1 MTIAKAEP
9 TMRIAYVTETWP
21 PELNGV
27 SLTAARTVAF
37 LHARGHDVRVVR
49 PRQQAIDAGQPALSE
64 ETLRVPGVPI
74 PLYPDLRMGLPAR
87 RRLLRTW
94 RDDRPELVHVATE
107 GPLGWSAIRAA
118 RDLGVPVTSDF
129 RTRFDEYGR
138 HYAWEGAVTLVR
150 AYLRAFHNRT
160 DRTFVPTREL
170 RKQLSELGFERLS
183 VSTRGVDAHQFSP
196 HHRSDALRA
205 QWGAG
210 ADTPVVLTVGRL
222 AVEKNL
228 GVALDAFE
236 AVRQRRPDA
245 RLVMVGDG
253 PQHQALRR
261 RCPDA
266 VFARTQHGQ
275 ALAAHYASADV
286 FLFPSLTETFGN
298 VVVEAMASGLPI
310 VAFDTAAAGMHV
322 RTGENGCLAPVG
334 DVAAFI
340 DAAVAL
346 AADGAL
352 GQRLGRAARETAQGL
367 DWPHV
372 LERFEAALL
381 AVHQAATTGEAYH
394 GDARLA

>member
-1 MTIAKAEP
+1 
-9 TMRIAYVTETWP
+9 MRIAYVTETWP

-37 LHARGHDVRVVR
+37 LQTRGHDVMLVR
-49 PRQQAIDAGQPALSE
+49 PRQSAIDAGKPALADD
-64 ETLRVPGVPI
+64 TLRVPGVPI

-87 RRLLRTW
+87 RGLLRAW
-94 RDDRPELVHVATE
+94 GVYRPDLVHVATE

-118 RDLGVPVTSDF
+118 RQLGLPVTSDF

-170 RKQLSELGFERLS
+170 QRQLSELDFERLT
-183 VSTRGVDAHQFSP
+183 VSTRGVDAHRFTPQA
-196 HHRSDALRA
+196 RSKALRA
-205 QWGAG
+205 QWGVA

-222 AVEKNL
+222 ALEKNL
-228 GVALDAFE
+228 GVALDAFA
-236 AVRQRRPDA
+236 AVRERVTDA

-253 PQHQALRR
+253 PQRNALRR

-266 VFARTQHGQ
+266 IFAGTQHGE
-275 ALAAHYASADV
+275 ALAAHYASADL

-298 VVVEAMASGLPI
+298 VVVEAMASGLPV

-322 RTGENGCLAPVG
+322 RSRENGWLAPVG
-334 DVAAFI
+334 DAASFTQ
-340 DAAVAL
+340 AAVAL
-346 AADGAL
+346 ATDAGL
-352 GQRLGRAARETAQGL
+352 RQRLGQAARLTAQSL
-367 DWPHV
+367 DWPRV
-372 LERFEAALL
+372 LERFEAALI
-381 AVHQAATTGEAYH
+381 AVHDAATNGEAYH

>member
-1 MTIAKAEP
+1 
-9 TMRIAYVTETWP
+9 MRIAYVTETWP

-37 LHARGHDVRVVR
+37 LQARGHDVMLVR
-49 PRQQAIDAGQPALSE
+49 PRQRAIDAGKAPLMD

-94 RDDRPELVHVATE
+94 QAYRPDLVHVATE

-118 RDLGVPVTSDF
+118 RQLGVPVTSDF

-170 RKQLSELGFERLS
+170 QKQLGELGFARLT
-183 VSTRGVDAHQFSP
+183 VSTRGVDARQFSP
-196 HHRSDALRA
+196 CYRSEALRA
-205 QWGAG
+205 QWGVP
-210 ADTPVVLTVGRL
+210 ADAPVALTVGRL

-228 GVALDAFE
+228 SVALDAFD
-236 AVRQRRPDA
+236 AVRERVPSA

-253 PQHQALRR
+253 PQRNVLRR

-266 VFARTQHGQ
+266 VFAGTQHGE
-275 ALAAHYASADV
+275 ALAAHYASADL

-298 VVVEAMASGLPI
+298 VVVEAMASGLPV

-322 RTGENGCLAPVG
+322 RRDESGCLAPLG
-334 DVAAFI
+334 DAAAF
-340 DAAVAL
+340 ARATAAL
-346 AADGAL
+346 AADATL
-352 GQRLGRAARETAQGL
+352 RQRMGRAARLTAQSL

-372 LERFEAALL
+372 LERFEAALI
-381 AVHQAATTGEAYH
+381 AVHHAATTGEAYH
-394 GDARLA
+394 GDPRLA

>member
-1 MTIAKAEP
+1 
-9 TMRIAYVTETWP
+9 MRIAYVTETWP

-37 LHARGHDVRVVR
+37 LQARGHDVMLAR
-49 PRQQAIDAGQPALSE
+49 PRQRAIDAGKPALAE
-64 ETLRVPGVPI
+64 DTLRVPGVPI

-87 RRLLRTW
+87 RRLLRAW
-94 RDDRPELVHVATE
+94 GAYRPDLVHVATE

-118 RDLGVPVTSDF
+118 RQLGVPVTSDF

-170 RKQLSELGFERLS
+170 QRQLSDLDFERLT
-183 VSTRGVDAHQFSP
+183 VSTRGVDAHRFTPQA
-196 HHRSDALRA
+196 RSHALRA

-222 AVEKNL
+222 ALEKNL
-228 GVALDAFE
+228 GVALDAFD
-236 AVRQRRPDA
+236 AVRERVPDA

-253 PQHQALRR
+253 PQRNALRR

-266 VFARTQHGQ
+266 IFAGTQHGE

-286 FLFPSLTETFGN
+286 FLFPSVTETFGN
-298 VVVEAMASGLPI
+298 VVVEAMASGLPV

-322 RTGENGCLAPVG
+322 RSHENGWLAPVG
-334 DVAAFI
+334 DAALFTQ
-340 DAAVAL
+340 AAVTL
-346 AADGAL
+346 ATDAGL
-352 GQRLGRAARETAQGL
+352 RQRLGQAARLTAQSL
-367 DWPHV
+367 DWPRV
-372 LERFEAALL
+372 LERFEAALI
-381 AVHQAATTGEAYH
+381 AVHDAAANGEAYH
-394 GDARLA
+394 GDPRLA

>member
-1 MTIAKAEP
+1 
-9 TMRIAYVTETWP
+9 MRIAYVTETWP

-37 LHARGHDVRVVR
+37 LQTRGHDVMLVR
-49 PRQQAIDAGQPALSE
+49 PRQSAIDAGKPALADD
-64 ETLRVPGVPI
+64 TLRVPGVPI

-87 RRLLRTW
+87 RRLLRAWSTY
-94 RDDRPELVHVATE
+94 RPELVHVATE

-118 RDLGVPVTSDF
+118 RQLGVPVTSDF

-170 RKQLSELGFERLS
+170 QRQLSDLDFERLT
-183 VSTRGVDAHQFSP
+183 VSTRGVDAHRFTPQA
-196 HHRSDALRA
+196 RSDALRT
-205 QWGAG
+205 QWGVA

-222 AVEKNL
+222 ALEKNL
-228 GVALDAFE
+228 GVALDAFD
-236 AVRQRRPDA
+236 AVRERVPHA

-253 PQHQALRR
+253 PQRNALRR

-266 VFARTQHGQ
+266 IFAGTQHGE
-275 ALAAHYASADV
+275 ALAAHYASADL

-298 VVVEAMASGLPI
+298 VVVEAMASGLPV

-322 RTGENGCLAPVG
+322 RSAENGLLARVG
-334 DVAAFI
+334 DAASFARHAVTLAT
-340 DAAVAL
+340 DAGL
-346 AADGAL
+346 R
-352 GQRLGRAARETAQGL
+352 QRLGQAARATAQTL
-367 DWPHV
+367 DWPRV
-372 LERFEAALL
+372 LERFEDALI
-381 AVHQAATTGEAYH
+381 AVHDAATNGEAYH
-394 GDARLA
+394 GDPRLA

>member
-1 MTIAKAEP
+1 
-9 TMRIAYVTETWP
+9 MRIAYVTETWP

-49 PRQQAIDAGQPALSE
+49 PRQRAIDAGQPALSE
-64 ETLRVPGVPI
+64 DALRVPGVPI

-87 RRLLRTW
+87 RRLLRAW
-94 RDDRPELVHVATE
+94 RGDPPDLVHVATE
-107 GPLGWSAIRAA
+107 GPLGWSAVRAA

-170 RKQLSELGFERLS
+170 CKQLGELGFERLS
-183 VSTRGVDAHQFSP
+183 VSTRGVDARQFAP

-205 QWGAG
+205 QWRAG
-210 ADTPVVLTVGRL
+210 SDTPVVLTVGRL
-222 AVEKNL
+222 ALEKNL
-228 GVALDAFE
+228 GVALDAFD
-236 AVRQRRPDA
+236 AIRRRRPDA

-253 PQHQALRR
+253 PQRNALRR

-266 VFARTQHGQ
+266 VFAGTQHGQ

-298 VVVEAMASGLPI
+298 VVVEAMASGLPV

-322 RTGENGCLAPVG
+322 RTGQNGCLAPVG
-334 DVAAFI
+334 DVAVFTA
-340 DAAVAL
+340 AAVAL
-346 AADGAL
+346 AADGDL
-352 GQRLGRAARETAQGL
+352 RQRLGRAARQTAQAL
-367 DWPHV
+367 DWPQV

-381 AVHQAATTGEAYH
+381 AVHHAATTGEAYH

>member
-1 MTIAKAEP
+1 
-9 TMRIAYVTETWP
+9 MRIAYVTETWP

-37 LHARGHDVRVVR
+37 LQARGHDVMLVR
-49 PRQQAIDAGQPALSE
+49 PRQRAIDAGKAPLMD

-94 RDDRPELVHVATE
+94 QAYRPDLVHVATE

-118 RDLGVPVTSDF
+118 RQLGVPVTSDF

-170 RKQLSELGFERLS
+170 QKQLGELGFARLT
-183 VSTRGVDAHQFSP
+183 VSTRGVDARQFSP
-196 HHRSDALRA
+196 SYRSEALRA
-205 QWGAG
+205 QWGVP
-210 ADTPVVLTVGRL
+210 ADAPVALTVGRL

-228 GVALDAFE
+228 SVALDAFD
-236 AVRQRRPDA
+236 AVRERVPSA

-253 PQHQALRR
+253 PQRNVLRR

-266 VFARTQHGQ
+266 VFAGTQHGE
-275 ALAAHYASADV
+275 ALAAHYASADL

-298 VVVEAMASGLPI
+298 VVVEAMASGLPV

-322 RTGENGCLAPVG
+322 RRDESGCLAPLG
-334 DVAAFI
+334 DAAAF
-340 DAAVAL
+340 ARATAAL
-346 AADGAL
+346 AADATL
-352 GQRLGRAARETAQGL
+352 RQRMGRAARLTAQSL

-372 LERFEAALL
+372 LERFEAALI
-381 AVHQAATTGEAYH
+381 AVHHAATTGEAYH
-394 GDARLA
+394 GDPRLA

>member
-1 MTIAKAEP
+1 
-9 TMRIAYVTETWP
+9 MRIAYVTETWP

-49 PRQQAIDAGQPALSE
+49 PRQRAIDAGKPALSE
-64 ETLRVPGVPI
+64 DALRVAGVPI

-87 RRLLRTW
+87 RRLLRAW
-94 RDDRPELVHVATE
+94 RGERPDLVHVATE
-107 GPLGWSAIRAA
+107 GPLGWSAVRAA

-170 RKQLSELGFERLS
+170 RKQLGELRFERLS
-183 VSTRGVDAHQFSP
+183 VSTRGVDARQFAP

-205 QWGAG
+205 QWGVG
-210 ADTPVVLTVGRL
+210 SDTPVVLTVGRL

-228 GVALDAFE
+228 GVALDAFD
-236 AVRQRRPDA
+236 AIRQCRPDA

-253 PQHQALRR
+253 PQRNALRR

-266 VFARTQHGQ
+266 VFAGTQHGQ

-298 VVVEAMASGLPI
+298 VVVEAMASGLPV

-322 RTGENGCLAPVG
+322 RAGQNGCLAPVG
-334 DVAAFI
+334 DVAAFTA
-340 DAAVAL
+340 AAVAL
-346 AADGAL
+346 AADGDL
-352 GQRLGRAARETAQGL
+352 RRRLGRAARQTAQAL
-367 DWPHV
+367 DWPQV

>member
-1 MTIAKAEP
+1 
-9 TMRIAYVTETWP
+9 MRIAYVTETWP

-49 PRQQAIDAGQPALSE
+49 PRQRAIDAGKPALSE
-64 ETLRVPGVPI
+64 DALRVPGVPI

-87 RRLLRTW
+87 RRLLRAW
-94 RDDRPELVHVATE
+94 RGERPDLVHVATE
-107 GPLGWSAIRAA
+107 GPLGWSAVRAA

-170 RKQLSELGFERLS
+170 CKQLGELGFERLS
-183 VSTRGVDAHQFSP
+183 VSTRGVDARQFAP

-205 QWGAG
+205 QWGVG
-210 ADTPVVLTVGRL
+210 SDTPVVLTVGRL

-228 GVALDAFE
+228 GVALDAFD
-236 AVRQRRPDA
+236 AIRQRRPDA

-253 PQHQALRR
+253 PQRNALRR

-266 VFARTQHGQ
+266 VFAGTQHGQ

-298 VVVEAMASGLPI
+298 VVVEAMASGLPV

-322 RTGENGCLAPVG
+322 RTGQNGCLAPVG
-334 DVAAFI
+334 DVAAFTA
-340 DAAVAL
+340 AAVAL
-346 AADGAL
+346 AADGDL
-352 GQRLGRAARETAQGL
+352 RRRLGRAARQTAQAL
-367 DWPHV
+367 DWPQV

>member
-1 MTIAKAEP
+1 
-9 TMRIAYVTETWP
+9 MRIAYVTETWP

-37 LHARGHDVRVVR
+37 LQARGHDVMLVR
-49 PRQQAIDAGQPALSE
+49 PRQRAIDARKAPLMD

-94 RDDRPELVHVATE
+94 QAYRPDLVHVATE

-118 RDLGVPVTSDF
+118 RQLGVPVTSDF

-170 RKQLSELGFERLS
+170 QKQLGELGFARLT
-183 VSTRGVDAHQFSP
+183 VSTRGVDARQFSP
-196 HHRSDALRA
+196 CYRSEALRA
-205 QWGAG
+205 QWGVP
-210 ADTPVVLTVGRL
+210 ADAPVALTVGRL

-228 GVALDAFE
+228 SVALDAFD
-236 AVRQRRPDA
+236 AVRERVPSA

-253 PQHQALRR
+253 PQRNVLRR

-266 VFARTQHGQ
+266 VFAGTQHGE
-275 ALAAHYASADV
+275 ALAAHYASADL

-298 VVVEAMASGLPI
+298 VVVEAMASGLPV

-322 RTGENGCLAPVG
+322 RRDESGCLAPLG
-334 DVAAFI
+334 DAAAF
-340 DAAVAL
+340 ARATAAL
-346 AADGAL
+346 AADATL
-352 GQRLGRAARETAQGL
+352 RQRMGRAARLTAQSL

-372 LERFEAALL
+372 LERFEAALI
-381 AVHQAATTGEAYH
+381 AVHHAATTGEAYH
-394 GDARLA
+394 GDPRLA